1 MVLLNT
7 HPDYMYFEEKPA
19 RDEYPVSRYEELLS
33 WAINYLT
40 TGSTPYSGSPR
51 WLNRDGIL
59 YKRAV
64 GR

>member
-1 MVLLNT
+1 
-7 HPDYMYFEEKPA
+7 MYFEEKPA

-51 WLNRDGIL
+51 WLNRDAIL
-59 YKRAV
+59 YKRDV